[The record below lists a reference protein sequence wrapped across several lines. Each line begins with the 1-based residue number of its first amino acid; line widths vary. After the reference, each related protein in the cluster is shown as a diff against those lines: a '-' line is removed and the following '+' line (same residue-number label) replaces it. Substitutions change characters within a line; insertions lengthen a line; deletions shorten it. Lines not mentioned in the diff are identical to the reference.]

1 MEFGT
6 GDSAVFVHGSFGWG
20 LDTFPDQRALA
31 DHFHVVLMDRAGY
44 GDSPPQEVIGWPTD
58 VDNVIELLSEYNGA
72 HLVGQSYGAVVVL
85 LAAGRR
91 PDLVHSL
98 VAIEPPLYGIAA
110 DQPAVRAALTS
121 ERRLREAAHEM
132 TTAEFVRAWGS
143 EVMGRDPAAIEEWIE
158 SWTPKDW
165 AAAETTRQER
175 WPGDAPLQIAALARL
190 TVPKLVVV
198 GGWPADLFSGRQA
211 SGSAFRA
218 VAETIANRI
227 NARLVVFERSAHNPQ
242 AEEPTLFNELLRDT
256 WTDGSPRGHSRAQF
270 RGEPS

>member
-1 MEFGT
+1 LEFGT

-58 VDNVIELLSEYNGA
+58 VDNVIELLTEYNGA
-72 HLVGQSYGAVVVL
+72 HLVGQSYGAVVSL

-98 VAIEPPLYGIAA
+98 VAIEPPLYSIAA
-110 DQPAVRAALTS
+110 DQPDVRAALTS
-121 ERRLREAAHEM
+121 ERRLREAAQEM

-143 EVMGRDPAAIEEWIE
+143 EVMGRDPAAIEEWTE

-198 GGWPADLFSGRQA
+198 GGWPADLFPGRQA
-211 SGSAFRA
+211 AGSAFRA

-242 AEEPTLFNELLRDT
+242 AEEPALFNELLRDT
-256 WTDGSPRGHSRAQF
+256 WTDGSEGGRAHDS
-270 RGEPS
+270 GSEI